1 MVNHWIGVASRD
13 HVRRGVEGG
22 FCQLGHGKAA
32 PLERLKPG
40 DRIIYYSPRNT
51 LEGGKP
57 LQAFTA
63 IGTVLEGP
71 VRQAEM
77 GAFKSFRRDV
87 RFSEAREAP
96 IPPLLEKLSFTR
108 GKASWGY
115 AFRRGVFPIN
125 AQDYAIIAEAMGIG
139 DEDASVQD

>member
-1 MVNHWIGVASRD
+1 MVNHWIGVASCD

-32 PLERLKPG
+32 PLERLKPS
-40 DRIIYYSPRNT
+40 DRIICYSPRDT

-71 VRQAEM
+71 VRQGVV

-87 RFSEAREAP
+87 RFFEAWQAP
-96 IPPLLEKLSFTR
+96 IRLLLEKLSFTR

-115 AFRRGVFPIN
+115 AFRHGVFPIN

-139 DEDASVQD
+139 DEKAGVQD